1 MTTTKFHE
9 HVADFEACR
18 QIIKRASKSF
28 YAAFSQLPV
37 EEALSVY
44 AVYAFCRQ
52 ADDLID
58 ENQDLAGLDVFEE
71 QLRAFEAGQVPD
83 HFIWRALAVVFQHY
97 SMHFQPFYDMIEG
110 QRMDMAF
117 RQPETQDD
125 LSRYAY
131 HVAGTVGLMLLPI
144 LSEQPDACAS
154 YARDLGEAMQVTNI
168 LRDIGED
175 RQKGRIYLPADKMQT
190 FGVHEKDLDQEMLT
204 KPLIELWENQ
214 AKHAEDLYEH
224 GLGIIP
230 LVKAETRLA
239 LLSAIYYY
247 RAILDAC
254 RQSGYQVLTKRQSI
268 SALEK
273 AKLLVAV
280 KADLKKYN

>member
-1 MTTTKFHE
+1 MTTTKFQE
-9 HVADFEACR
+9 YVADFEACR
-18 QIIKRASKSF
+18 QIIKHASKSF
-28 YAAFSQLPV
+28 YAAFSQLPE

-58 ENQDLAGLDVFEE
+58 ENQDLAGLDAFEE
-71 QLRAFEAGQVPD
+71 QLRAFEDGQIPD
-83 HFIWRALAVVFQHY
+83 QFIWRALAVVFQHY
-97 SMHFQPFYDMIEG
+97 PMNFQPFYDMIEG

-117 RQPETQDD
+117 SQPETQDD
-125 LSRYAY
+125 LSHYAY

-144 LSEQPDACAS
+144 LSNQPDTCVS
-154 YARDLGEAMQVTNI
+154 YARDIGEAMQVTNI

-175 RQKGRIYLPADKMQT
+175 RQKGRIYLPSERMNS
-190 FGVHEKDLDQEMLT
+190 FGVSNQDLDQEMPT
-204 KPLIELWENQ
+204 KNLILLWENQ
-214 AKHAEDLYEH
+214 AKHAENLYAR

-254 RQSGYQVLTKRQSI
+254 RHSDYQVLSKRQSI
-268 SALEK
+268 SAFEK
-273 AKLLVAV
+273 AKLLVTV
-280 KADLKKYN
+280 KADLKKYS

>member
-1 MTTTKFHE
+1 MTITKFQE
-9 HVADFEACR
+9 HAADFEACR
-18 QIIKRASKSF
+18 QIIKHASKGF
-28 YAAFSQLPV
+28 YAAFSQLPE

-44 AVYAFCRQ
+44 AVYAFCRK

-58 ENQDLAGLDVFEE
+58 ENQDLAGLDAFEE

-97 SMHFQPFYDMIEG
+97 PMHFQPFYDMIEG

-131 HVAGTVGLMLLPI
+131 YVAGTVGLMLLPI
-144 LSEQPDACAS
+144 LSDQPDACVG
-154 YARDLGEAMQVTNI
+154 YAKDLGEAMQVTNI

-175 RQKGRIYLPADKMQT
+175 KQKGRIYLPSDHMQT
-190 FGVHEKDLDQEMLT
+190 FGVCEKDLDQEIPT
-204 KPLIELWENQ
+204 KNLIELWENQ
-214 AKHAEDLYEH
+214 AKHAEALYAR

-268 SALEK
+268 STLEK